1 MQSLPKT
8 YFRMAVNAKV
18 ISRGQQILSKDFNH
32 SNLNKIINSP
42 PKEKQEINFL
52 KLLLY
57 LAAHNITN
65 MHISVI

>member
-1 MQSLPKT
+1 
-8 YFRMAVNAKV
+8 MAVNAKV

>member
-1 MQSLPKT
+1 
-8 YFRMAVNAKV
+8 MAVNAKV
-18 ISRGQQILSKDFNH
+18 ISRGQQILSKVFNH